1 MRCRPSSSPNR
12 IRSRRLGADLVA
24 SLRTHT
30 WATEALIADKPA
42 RLEAKGPAISQ
53 KQRTAIPW
61 RFARAAPAS
70 LDASPAASCNKA
82 AFDPPR

>member
-1 MRCRPSSSPNR
+1 MVSGQDIHAAVDAVPAELATESYPLAKAGR
-12 IRSRRLGADLVA
+12 RSRRAPP
-24 SLRTHT
+24 HT

-42 RLEAKGPAISQ
+42 RLEANSPAISQ

-70 LDASPAASCNKA
+70 
-82 AFDPPR
+82 